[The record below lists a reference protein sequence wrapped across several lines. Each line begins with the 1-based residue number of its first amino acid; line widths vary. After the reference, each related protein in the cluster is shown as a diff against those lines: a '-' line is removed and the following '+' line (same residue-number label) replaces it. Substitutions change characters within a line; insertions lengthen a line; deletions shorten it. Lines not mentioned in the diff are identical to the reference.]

1 MQSANNMVHSEL
13 KYHRT
18 VVQGANNEFN
28 ESFSSPPAPDPFF
41 YRGSNGVE
49 VMAPPQCELRRRL
62 HDESGLKCR
71 LLPKVKGT
79 PLGSDHSGSRTLFSL
94 IMLYNIRYNEMID

>member
-1 MQSANNMVHSEL
+1 MVYREL

-28 ESFSSPPAPDPFF
+28 DSFSSPPAPDLFLLLP
-41 YRGSNGVE
+41 GGQMGVE

-62 HDESGLKCR
+62 HDERGLKCR

-79 PLGSDHSGSRTLFSL
+79 L
-94 IMLYNIRYNEMID
+94 